1 MCRGSRELP
10 LKQRL
15 LSVIVG
21 GNALVFY
28 PRNGASV
35 FDGEGEWPSLSEKGA
50 VELK

>member
-21 GNALVFY
+21 GIQKKHFMEMYLAGV
-28 PRNGASV
+28 SV
-35 FDGEGEWPSLSEKGA
+35 RR
-50 VELK
+50 V